1 MDHLL
6 QLLHETLGPTG
17 GLDPSTTPKV
27 RALME
32 AYTSQESDW
41 YKYAHVDP
49 SRYTRN
55 LVDDGNGKFN
65 LMILAWGGG
74 QGSRIHD
81 HAGAHCVMKLLDGR
95 LEEIQYEWPDSS
107 SSSSSSSSLSDPS
120 QSSLQVLSKAVH
132 GRDQVTYIHDR
143 IGLHRV
149 ANVDKDRPAF
159 SLHLYTPPYDRCHI
173 FDETS
178 GEAMDTGKQ
187 TFYSKGGHVCDE

>member
-1 MDHLL
+1 MEHLL
-6 QLLHETLGPTG
+6 ELLHETLGPKG

-41 YKYAHVDP
+41 EKYAHVDP
-49 SRYTRN
+49 SKYTRN

-74 QGSRIHD
+74 KGSRIHD
-81 HAGAHCVMKLLDGR
+81 HGGAHCVMKLLDGQ
-95 LEEIQYEWPDSS
+95 LEEVQYEWPDSS
-107 SSSSSSSSLSDPS
+107 VTDAS
-120 QSSLQVLSKAVH
+120 QPPLNILTKAVH

-149 ANVDKDRPAF
+149 ANPDTERPAF

-173 FDETS
+173 FDEAS

-187 TFYSKGGHVCDE
+187 TFYSKGG